1 MSESIDALKEY
12 VREADW
18 VTRSYFAV
26 GIIIL
31 LERVILVGE
40 LNDDFGGTDWL
51 RWFLLTLTVPVIVIL
66 FGVLS
71 NLNRGREQTT
81 QESIF
86 ETLAL
91 TVFIVISA
99 SFLITV
105 GGVGGTINNVP
116 VASFAVGAML
126 ASTIISAYIVI
137 IIFLAIY
144 AIVSLMK

>member
-40 LNDDFGGTDWL
+40 LNDDFEGTDWV

-91 TVFIVISA
+91 TVFIVIAA
-99 SFLITV
+99 SFLTTV
-105 GGVGGTINNVP
+105 GGVGGTIDGVA
-116 VASFAVGAML
+116 VASFAVGSAL
-126 ASTIISAYIVI
+126 AATIISAYVLIV
-137 IIFLAIY
+137 IFLAIY
-144 AIVSLMK
+144 ALVSLMK